1 MRPLSNIYWWF
12 PASELGPDRCLH
24 GSQLLREPRP
34 RAGRGGDVVPALWPQ
49 PVHGLHRGGGDQGP
63 GQVQPGPLLRHVL
76 WQRAVEQARS
86 RDPGQVRELTIRHRM
101 SFVTRYEMEG
111 LEVTTNMTYNTDT
124 YKPVILWDIYEV
136 GERHI
141 ISSSPIQLLINIL
154 TSKRFS

>member
-1 MRPLSNIYWWF
+1 M
-12 PASELGPDRCLH
+12 
-24 GSQLLREPRP
+24 
-34 RAGRGGDVVPALWPQ
+34 
-49 PVHGLHRGGGDQGP
+49 
-63 GQVQPGPLLRHVL
+63 
-76 WQRAVEQARS
+76 
-86 RDPGQVRELTIRHRM
+86 RELTIRHRM

-154 TSKRFS
+154 TGKRFS